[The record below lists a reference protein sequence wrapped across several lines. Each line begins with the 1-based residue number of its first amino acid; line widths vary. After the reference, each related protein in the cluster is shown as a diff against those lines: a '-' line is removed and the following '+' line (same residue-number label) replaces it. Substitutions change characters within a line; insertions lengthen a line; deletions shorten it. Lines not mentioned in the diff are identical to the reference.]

1 MGRLLE
7 RLIAESQPAPA
18 AIPAIP
24 AIPGG
29 AEAQESQNRKNRTG
43 HETENAPAATPATLP
58 GPKPRKIAESQGSQG
73 VAAVNVEAQRARL
86 LALAADE
93 LLPAG
98 LVHGLDDGDV
108 AACGPYSDAE
118 LRGYLRALVARERMD
133 AGMVPLEWG
142 GDVAGTCEGCG
153 PVLLWADCPAVVKAC
168 PWCFRRKAGK
178 AIARPCPACGT
189 RGCDRCRDRESLPSM
204 SGLVTMTESR
214 P

>member
-1 MGRLLE
+1 M
-7 RLIAESQPAPA
+7 SVA
-18 AIPAIP
+18 AILRRAGFSPQCPQPVPKA
-24 AIPGG
+24 GD
-29 AEAQESQNRKNRTG
+29 AETL
-43 HETENAPAATPATLP
+43 AA
-58 GPKPRKIAESQGSQG
+58 QG
-73 VAAVNVEAQRARL
+73 VPNVPSVPSENDRGVVESAGGRAAVDAQRL
-86 LALAADE
+86 HMLSLADSE
-93 LLPAG
+93 GLPAG
-98 LVHGLDDGDV
+98 LVHGLDDADV